1 MPRFI
6 ISSCAFIALMLG
18 AMFAQGGAVEAQ
30 NAAPDG
36 GPYRFGPGDSVDVT
50 VLEDPSLNR
59 QVLILPDGRIS
70 LPIVGTID
78 AAGKTP
84 EELAARIRS
93 GLGKVFV
100 SPPTVTAAAIGLSED
115 SLKEEPEA
123 IYVVG
128 EVRNPGAFAF
138 EKPMNV
144 MQALS
149 LAGGPGPFAARAR
162 IQVHRTVNDV
172 VTVETFDYDALE
184 DGRPGTLG
192 PELQDGDVVIV
203 PERSLFN

>member
-6 ISSCAFIALMLG
+6 ISSCAFIAIVLG
-18 AMFAQGGAVEAQ
+18 TMFGQGVAQAQSVEAD
-30 NAAPDG
+30 DG
-36 GPYRFGPGDSVDVT
+36 LYRFAPGDSVDVT

-84 EELAARIRS
+84 EQLAARIRS
-93 GLGKVFV
+93 GMTKIFV

-128 EVRNPGAFAF
+128 EVRTPGAFAF

-149 LAGGPGPFAARAR
+149 MAGGPGPFAARSR
-162 IQVHRTVNDV
+162 IQVHRTVDDV

-184 DGRPGTLG
+184 DGEPGTLG
-192 PELQDGDVVIV
+192 PVLMDGDVIIV